1 MHAPT
6 GDAAHRAA
14 AIGGH
19 RTLFAYENKNAGR
32 QRHNVEQ
39 ENRWTD
45 IQTEPQEAV
54 EDQEDREQ
62 NHADAFVFHAADLLD
77 PLFRPAI

>member
-1 MHAPT
+1 MPGRAPAT
-6 GDAAHRAA
+6 GSNRS
-14 AIGGH
+14 
-19 RTLFAYENKNAGR
+19 LFADENKDAGS
-32 QRHNVEQ
+32 QRHDVEQ

-62 NHADAFVFHAADLLD
+62 NHADAFVFHAADIVDCLLH
-77 PLFRPAI
+77 